1 MKKKMKSK
9 GYKAGGVTQQELAE
23 MKALAKKSGKS
34 GPDQPLLERRK
45 SLKGQ
50 KRNVSPE
57 ETRARKKEKEKKM
70 KAGGKMKAKGYKAG
84 GKSGTMTLAQ
94 VRAAAKKKGYKLV
107 KV

>member
-23 MKALAKKSGKS
+23 MKALAKKNGKS

-50 KRNVSPE
+50 QRNVSPE
-57 ETRARKKEKEKKM
+57 ETRASKKPRVW
-70 KAGGKMKAKGYKAG
+70 KGLVG
-84 GKSGTMTLAQ
+84 LAEAEAVQ
-94 VRAAAKKKGYKLV
+94 HPPLESNAH
-107 KV
+107 

>member
-45 SLKGQ
+45 S
-50 KRNVSPE
+50 
-57 ETRARKKEKEKKM
+57 
-70 KAGGKMKAKGYKAG
+70 
-84 GKSGTMTLAQ
+84 
-94 VRAAAKKKGYKLV
+94 
-107 KV
+107 